1 MPDRAVWAARARG
14 GLAHLL
20 VCALAVF
27 GLAACSTPTPY
38 QAAVDDY
45 GYRDQQLES
54 NRYRVSFAG
63 NTATSLETV
72 QNYVLYRAAELT
84 VANGYDY
91 FRVVDRST
99 ESRSGGV
106 TPGRVGVGVGGV
118 GGGSGSGVGIGL
130 STFFGS
136 GYPEYY
142 AVFMDVLMFKGE
154 KPASDDTAYNARE
167 VLRRLEP
174 TLHRPPA

>member
-1 MPDRAVWAARARG
+1 MPERRLGAASACGVVSCARL
-14 GLAHLL
+14 LA
-20 VCALAVF
+20 CALVVA
-27 GLAACSTPTPY
+27 GLAACGTPTPY
-38 QAAVDDY
+38 QAAAKDY
-45 GYRDQQLES
+45 GYRDQQLEA

-63 NTATSLETV
+63 NTSTPLNTV
-72 QNYVLYRAAELT
+72 QNYALYRAAELT

-91 FRVVDRST
+91 FKVVDRST

-106 TPGRVGVGVGGV
+106 TPGTVGVGV

-142 AVFMDVLMFKGE
+142 AVFMDILMFKGE
-154 KPASDDTAYNARE
+154 KPASDDTAYDARE

-174 TLHRPPA
+174 TLQRPPA